1 MDNFNGVH
9 FMMPTPFDQNGSV
22 DESSIEHLVKLAI
35 EAKCHGIV
43 CLGVTGEASRLTD
56 SERYQVSRRVIKEV
70 NGFLPVTIGASA
82 LGNDVSI
89 QRCVEAESIGASAVL
104 VAPIPLT
111 KPNPDSILSHYEQI
125 SASIKLPIIVQD
137 FPEQTNVFMDPPFIK
152 TLSKK
157 VAQISG
163 LKLEDPPTPP
173 KITAVR
179 KIVSEEFQ
187 IFGGLGGMFLY
198 EELMRGACGTMTGF
212 SYPEVLVSIYNNVLS
227 GASEKARGI
236 FHHYLP
242 IIRYEHQQGIGIAI
256 RKAILKKRGALAN
269 ATPRLPQ
276 LEIDETTQRELYN
289 LLDSLD
295 L

>member
-1 MDNFNGVH
+1 MGNLDGVH

-22 DESSIEHLVKLAI
+22 DESSIENLVQLAI

-43 CLGVTGEASRLTD
+43 CLGVTGEANRLTD

-70 NGFLPVTIGASA
+70 NGLIPVTIGTSAS
-82 LGNDVSI
+82 GNNIAVQRSI
-89 QRCVEAESIGASAVL
+89 DAENIGASAVM
-104 VAPIPLT
+104 VAPVPLA
-111 KPNPDSILSHYEQI
+111 KPDPDSILLHYEQI
-125 SASIKLPIIVQD
+125 STAIKLPIIVQD
-137 FPEQTNVFMDPPFIK
+137 YPEQTNVFMDSTLIK

-157 VAQISG
+157 VDRINN

-173 KITAVR
+173 KITAIR
-179 KIVSEEFQ
+179 DIVTNDFG
-187 IFGGLGGMFLY
+187 IFGGLGGTFLY

-242 IIRYEHQQGIGIAI
+242 IIRYEHQSGIGIAI
-256 RKAILKKRGALAN
+256 RKAILKKRGVLGN

-276 LEIDETTQRELYN
+276 VELDETTQKELYN

>member
-1 MDNFNGVH
+1 MGNFNGVH

-22 DESSIEHLVKLAI
+22 DESSIETLVKLAI

-43 CLGVTGEASRLTD
+43 CLGVTGEANRLTD

-70 NGFLPVTIGASA
+70 NGLLPVTIGTSAS
-82 LGNDVSI
+82 GNNVSI
-89 QRCVEAESIGASAVL
+89 QRCVEAESIGASAVM

-125 SASIKLPIIVQD
+125 SVAIKLPIIVQD
-137 FPEQTNVFMDPPFIK
+137 SPEQTNIFIDPPLIK
-152 TLSKK
+152 TLNKQ
-157 VAQISG
+157 VERINA

-179 KIVSEEFQ
+179 KVVPEEFQ
-187 IFGGLGGMFLY
+187 IFGGLGGIFLY

-236 FHHYLP
+236 FYHYLP
-242 IIRYEHQQGIGIAI
+242 IIRYEQQQGIGIAI
-256 RKAILKKRGALAN
+256 RKAILKKRGALAS

-276 LEIDETTQRELYN
+276 LEIDETTQKELYN

>member
-1 MDNFNGVH
+1 M
-9 FMMPTPFDQNGSV
+9 
-22 DESSIEHLVKLAI
+22 
-35 EAKCHGIV
+35 
-43 CLGVTGEASRLTD
+43 
-56 SERYQVSRRVIKEV
+56 
-70 NGFLPVTIGASA
+70 LPVTIGASA

-89 QRCVEAESIGASAVL
+89 QRCIEAESVGASAVM
-104 VAPIPLT
+104 VAPVRLM
-111 KPNPDSILSHYEQI
+111 KPNAILSYYEQI
-125 SASIKLPIIVQD
+125 SVTIKLPIIVQD
-137 FPEQTNVFMDPPFIK
+137 SPKQTNVFMEPAFIK

-157 VAQISG
+157 IDRINS

-173 KITAVR
+173 KITAIR
-179 KIVSEEFQ
+179 NMVSDELG
-187 IFGGLGGMFLY
+187 IFGGLGGTFLY

-212 SYPEVLVSIYNNVLS
+212 SYPEVLVSIYNNVHS

-242 IIRYEHQQGIGIAI
+242 IIRYEQQQGIGIAV
-256 RKAILKKRGALAN
+256 RKAILKKRGVLAN

-276 LEIDETTQRELYN
+276 LEIDETTQKELYN